1 MAFIGYGKIAP
12 AANMPKDSYGTN
24 PKAIKG
30 DVNQG
35 QIDSLAGPEPKNH
48 KSGDGWFRVL
58 HWDYQ
63 ARRSTD
69 IGQQAKGGKVNKSTL
84 RIIKYFG
91 RLSPLILLGMANNN
105 YFDFTLDVM
114 ERAGDDASL
123 FMQLAF
129 TNCQFI
135 RVHHFVGDGNSS
147 SATALGSER
156 QDTLELEEFEF
167 VYGALAESCKVG
179 MKSGTLDFNQ
189 TT

>member
-12 AANMPKDSYGTN
+12 AASMPVNSYGTA
-24 PKAIKG
+24 PKAIAA
-30 DVNQG
+30 DVNKG
-35 QIDSLAGPEPKNH
+35 QIDHIAGPEPKTH
-48 KSGDGWFRVL
+48 KSTDGFFRVL

-69 IGQQAKGGKVNKSTL
+69 VGQQAKGGKVNKSTL

-114 ERAGDDASL
+114 ERAGDKAGV
-123 FMQLAF
+123 FMQLKF

-135 RVHHFVGDGNSS
+135 RVHHFVGDGKSS

-167 VYGALAESCKVG
+167 VYGALAESCITSIG
-179 MKSGTLDFNQ
+179 
-189 TT
+189 